1 MFARSSFLF
10 GYLWHVINTLKMDT
24 TMVRIRD
31 NRYSLRHFASVSLV
45 VERSRCF
52 KVTGRCHRKKEEK
65 KFATKRKEKKDEEA
79 ENSAAGLAVKSVFF
93 SFSVIL
99 APCWP
104 SKDLQRSTLDGS
116 FRKSRIASSSI
127 NLEWL
132 FNTTV
137 STTMIL
143 S

>member
-1 MFARSSFLF
+1 MSPEK
-10 GYLWHVINTLKMDT
+10 GGEK
-24 TMVRIRD
+24 VRD
-31 NRYSLRHFASVSLV
+31 K
-45 VERSRCF
+45 E
-52 KVTGRCHRKKEEK
+52 KRKK
-65 KFATKRKEKKDEEA
+65 RDEEA
-79 ENSAAGLAVKSVFF
+79 ENSAAGLAVKSVLF

-137 STTMIL
+137 STTMI
-143 S
+143 SS